1 MSQPPEDRNTDTP
14 APSPKAALSRTDRTA
29 MGLTIACG
37 LGAVVAFTGNFLPD
51 EWLNVPMAGLLVF
64 LAMLYP
70 AYRLRARAALET
82 RRREV
87 RPITIESVQSPDRPP
102 VLYLRSFED
111 DERGARMKG
120 SLTEEEHLAKV
131 LSQIGPF
138 LAIGRPG
145 EGLPELGASRI
156 YVNDSDWQSTVQDL
170 LRNARLVIIR
180 TGRTMGLGW
189 EIEQAVRVLTPQQ
202 LVLLVDSAGELREVL
217 ERINNVHPGVRTRI
231 RMGWRS
237 IGKIRGFVMFDGQ
250 WRASALRVRGPGWYF
265 FYTEEGDVKR
275 TTKKVART
283 LRPLFQAL
291 GMRWQP
297 PPLNGPLVF
306 MSALTVAL
314 FLLAIVVDLLGY

>member
-1 MSQPPEDRNTDTP
+1 VNQPPEDGH
-14 APSPKAALSRTDRTA
+14 AADRTSTDPKVA
-29 MGLTIACG
+29 RAERRATVLTVVCG
-37 LGAVVAFTGNFLPD
+37 LGAVVAFTGNFLSD
-51 EWLNVPMAGLLVF
+51 EWLGIPMAGLVVF
-64 LAMLYP
+64 LATLYP
-70 AYRLRARAALET
+70 AYRLRNRSALET

-87 RPITIESVQSPDRPP
+87 RPITIESTQSIDRPP

-111 DERGARMKG
+111 DQRGARMKG

-156 YVNDSDWQSTVQDL
+156 YVGDADWQSTVQKL
-170 LRNARLVIIR
+170 LETARLVIIR

-189 EIEQAVRVLTPQQ
+189 EVEQAVRVLKPEQ
-202 LVLLVDSAGELREVL
+202 LVLLVDSPHELREVL
-217 ERINNVHPGVRTRI
+217 ERIRGVHPGVQTRV

-237 IGKIRGFVMFDGQ
+237 IGKIRGFVMFDSA
-250 WRASALRVRGPGWYF
+250 WRASALRVRGTGLYF
-265 FYTEEGDVKR
+265 FCTEEGDVKR

-283 LRPLFQAL
+283 LRPLFLAL

-297 PPLNGPLVF
+297 PPWNAPLIF
-306 MSALTVAL
+306 MSALTVAI